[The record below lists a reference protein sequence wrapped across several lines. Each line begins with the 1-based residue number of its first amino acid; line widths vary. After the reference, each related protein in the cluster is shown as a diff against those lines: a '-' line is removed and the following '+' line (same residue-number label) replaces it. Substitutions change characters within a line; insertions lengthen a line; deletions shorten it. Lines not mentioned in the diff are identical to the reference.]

1 MAHDD
6 DDPISREAD
15 ALTDAYRRRAE
26 PPPGAAD
33 RSWHALQ
40 QRIAKGEQDPLAD
53 RPLAEPP
60 PRWRPYVIGL
70 AVAAAVLL
78 AVGLSPRTAEQTGVR
93 AAIQALFDRVTGA
106 PEQHAPV
113 HAGRTRDAAPDTAG
127 DITAPTPSPSAP
139 DLVPPPPVPQDRSHG
154 PGPSGQVQPPDS
166 DLARQLAQV
175 RAADDAVRL
184 GDGAAALAAA
194 DTYLRA
200 HPTGTFA
207 PEARLHRAAAL
218 CLLGRSDEAR
228 EAAAAFER
236 DYPTSPLR
244 ARVAAV
250 CAP

>member
-6 DDPISREAD
+6 DDEISREAA

-26 PPPGAAD
+26 PPPGAAE

-93 AAIQALFDRVTGA
+93 GAIQALFDRITGA
-106 PEQHAPV
+106 EQQAPV
-113 HAGRTRDAAPDTAG
+113 HTQRTAAHDSAG
-127 DITAPTPSPSAP
+127 DITTPTPSPSAP
-139 DLVPPPPVPQDRSHG
+139 DLVPPPPVSQDRAPE

-175 RAADDAVRL
+175 RAAGDAVRL

-200 HPTGTFA
+200 HPAGTFA

-218 CLLGRSDEAR
+218 CLLGHTEAAR

-244 ARVAAV
+244 PRVAAV